1 MQVSDHHSR
10 TRPAKTRQG
19 LPPRCILLRQ
29 HTFTAMFSKHSCAA
43 TRDWKHNKLHLHSCK
58 SVSSMYNCGCLYLYS
73 TCIHKNRFCKEL
85 VFIALKCISI
95 FQHST
100 HFLFL
105 TPNTVIKLM
114 KYQTSLLSA
123 GFSSGYLNYT
133 NERKSLSEAFFF
145 FFSVQR
151 VVSKCRNDESCYVH
165 KNFLKAIFGIHHW
178 QSEKHLHRQ
187 ACLSTVKGKILN
199 GNLVSPFTFYSF

>member
-145 FFSVQR
+145 FFFS
-151 VVSKCRNDESCYVH
+151 SKGRFKMQKWWVM
-165 KNFLKAIFGIHHW
+165 LRA
-178 QSEKHLHRQ
+178 
-187 ACLSTVKGKILN
+187 
-199 GNLVSPFTFYSF
+199 